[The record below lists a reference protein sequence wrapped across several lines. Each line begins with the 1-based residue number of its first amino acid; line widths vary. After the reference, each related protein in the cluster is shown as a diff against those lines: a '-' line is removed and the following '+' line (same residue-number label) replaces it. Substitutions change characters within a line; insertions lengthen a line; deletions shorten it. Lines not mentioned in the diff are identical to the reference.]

1 MRYAMFDCWSVKSA
15 TTTNRSAL
23 LPGIV
28 RFSRCLDSLTFGL
41 GATYELPR
49 GLAPNF
55 KRSPVNLY
63 WDGVEFNSHNFRDLT
78 VSTQNYTVGEEPL
91 YGFNADDMRSYLS
104 FWF

>member
-1 MRYAMFDCWSVKSA
+1 M
-15 TTTNRSAL
+15 AL
-23 LPGIV
+23 APLMNCPG
-28 RFSRCLDSLTFGL
+28 
-41 GATYELPR
+41 

-63 WDGVEFNSHNFRDLT
+63 WDGVEFNYHNFRDLT

-91 YGFNADDMRSYLS
+91 YGFNAHDMRSYLS